1 MTTHTPEELGC
12 LAGGPA
18 RAAEVA
24 LARLIQAGLVRVSRE
39 GVLSAV
45 HVPGQGPA
53 TPLEAQILRGLRH
66 GRLLNDIVYSAFAS
80 PEAEG
85 LRTHLV
91 NRKLLRR
98 RRSWRPRLYPWLFLA
113 APVLA
118 IAGVMSAVAPHLL
131 VDFLDFG
138 PPLTEFPF
146 WYFFAGAAVAVVWA
160 SILRA
165 RDPGRLRTRAGYV
178 LVKRAQNR
186 ASSRDPIGA
195 VAARGLRGRAGGMAI
210 AGMFG
215 LSALAIG
222 MLPGRETTSSH
233 SCGGGCS
240 SDSSCSSGD
249 SGGSSCGGGGCG
261 GGCGGGGGD

>member
-45 HVPGQGPA
+45 HVPGARPA
-53 TPLEAQILRGLRH
+53 TPLEAQILHGLRS
-66 GRLLNDIVYSAFAS
+66 GRHLNDVVFGAFS
-80 PEAEG
+80 SSEAEG
-85 LRTHLV
+85 LRGHLI
-91 NRKLLRR
+91 NRGLLRR
-98 RRSWRPRLYPWLFLA
+98 RRSLRPRLYPWLFLL
-113 APVLA
+113 APLLMV
-118 IAGVMSAVAPHLL
+118 AGVLNAVAPELQREFVPQL
-131 VDFLDFG
+131 
-138 PPLTEFPF
+138 PEFPF
-146 WYFFAGAAVAVVWA
+146 WYFFAAAAAVFVWA
-160 SILRA
+160 SVLRA

-178 LVKRAQNR
+178 LLKRAKRRVGPQ
-186 ASSRDPIGA
+186 DPVGA
-195 VAARGLRGRAGGMAI
+195 VAVRGLRGRIGGVAV

-215 LSALAIG
+215 LSAVMIAT
-222 MLPGRETTSSH
+222 LPGRDTTTSS

-240 SDSSCSSGD
+240 SDSGCSSGD
-249 SGGSSCGGGGCG
+249 SGGGGCG

>member
-45 HVPGQGPA
+45 HIPGRGPT
-53 TPLEAQILRGLRH
+53 TPLEAQILSGLRH
-66 GRLLNDIVYSAFAS
+66 GRHLNDVIYGAFSS

-85 LRTHLV
+85 LRSHLI
-91 NRKLLRR
+91 NRRLLRR
-98 RRSWRPRLYPWLFLA
+98 RRSMRPRLYPWLFLLT
-113 APVLA
+113 PVLF
-118 IAGVMSAVAPHLL
+118 IAGVLSVVEPELL
-131 VDFLDFG
+131 ADFLDFA

-146 WYFFAGAAVAVVWA
+146 WYFFAAAAVAVVLA

-178 LVKRAQNR
+178 AVKRAQR
-186 ASSRDPIGA
+186 RVDPRDPVGA
-195 VAARGLRGRAGGMAI
+195 VAARGMRGRVGGMAV

-215 LSALAIG
+215 LTAVAVG
-222 MLPGRETTSSH
+222 MLPGRETTSSS

-249 SGGSSCGGGGCG
+249 SGGGCGG